1 VEIPENIGVLSFS
14 EGLKKLAGRQGVSA
28 AALGN
33 PNRDNELRRKPLD
46 RSDLA
51 FSDSFVGFHLF
62 ASIFWF
68 CQRNDTRNVTH
79 RESLLSFS
87 RRELYAQSLR
97 LPQHKG
103 VYRDDDCV

>member
-1 VEIPENIGVLSFS
+1 M
-14 EGLKKLAGRQGVSA
+14 LAGRQGVSTA
-28 AALGN
+28 AFENLNKDGPFSLKPHD
-33 PNRDNELRRKPLD
+33 PN
-46 RSDLA
+46 DLA
-51 FSDSFVGFHLF
+51 FSDSFVGFRLF
-62 ASIFWF
+62 ASVFEF

-97 LPQHKG
+97 LPQHKA